1 MSNKLTYL
9 DLASWGGFM
18 SFASSGIV
26 IPLCLPEISKT
37 LNISL
42 SQGGAMETARTF
54 IIVAVLLISGILANR
69 WGKKPLMAIG
79 QYLIAIGAIM
89 SSYSQDYYME
99 PSDQYKHHN
108 NPYYLLHR

>member
-1 MSNKLTYL
+1 
-9 DLASWGGFM
+9 M

-54 IIVAVLLISGILANR
+54 IILAVLLISGILANR
-69 WGKKPLMAIG
+69 WGEKTING
-79 QYLIAIGAIM
+79 NRSI
-89 SSYSQDYYME
+89 
-99 PSDQYKHHN
+99 SDS
-108 NPYYLLHR
+108 HRSNHG

>member
-1 MSNKLTYL
+1 
-9 DLASWGGFM
+9 M

-89 SSYSQDYYME
+89 ASYSLYGINFYTE
-99 PSDQYKHHN
+99 ALEN
-108 NPYYLLHR
+108 LERYLKTHFFHLKTHQH